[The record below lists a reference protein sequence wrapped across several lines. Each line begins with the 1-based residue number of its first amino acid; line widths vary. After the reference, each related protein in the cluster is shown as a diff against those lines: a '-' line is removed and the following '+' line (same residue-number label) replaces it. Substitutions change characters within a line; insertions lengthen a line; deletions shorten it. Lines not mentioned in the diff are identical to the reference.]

1 MKELRPTEISQPPL
15 REWKSLN
22 LFNVLKILGISL
34 AVQWLRLR
42 SSIAR
47 GKGSIPSGKPRFHM
61 SLGTIKKKKNP
72 VDLKMHIGGLCVNA
86 HDLYKGIPNPS
97 EGSLRSPLSTSH

>member
-1 MKELRPTEISQPPL
+1 MKKLRPTEISQPSL

-42 SSIAR
+42 SSIAG
-47 GKGSIPSGKPRFHM
+47 GKGSIPGGKLRFHM
-61 SLGTIKKKKNP
+61 SLGTIKKKKEIQLA
-72 VDLKMHIGGLCVNA
+72 LKC
-86 HDLYKGIPNPS
+86 
-97 EGSLRSPLSTSH
+97 T

>member
-61 SLGTIKKKKNP
+61 SLGIIKKKKKIQLT
-72 VDLKMHIGGLCVNA
+72 LKC
-86 HDLYKGIPNPS
+86 
-97 EGSLRSPLSTSH
+97 T